1 MHIVRQHV
9 LIKTHII
16 NRRIRDISFYYSAPS
31 LDFVKIDIVDGA
43 VLGCHGD
50 FAMVHNSTVHE
61 HY

>member
-1 MHIVRQHV
+1 M

-61 HY
+61 HH